1 MRPTYKATLFFGY
14 IVFKAAASILD
25 PAAPGQGP
33 ASTIL
38 LATSPPQE
46 IRDEVRPE
54 EFSMPQN
61 CSDEAEC
68 SMSALMTPDDV
79 QHGTHATSPLSLLG
93 YIPRQTSPCANTTTT
108 NGGTRFNCVNDS
120 NLTCSGCLMVK
131 YCGKDCQRSHSRI
144 HKLDCK
150 SDLGKESRKPTWIR
164 EGREPTFIGKDGPL
178 LATFGHRT
186 YLWGNIPAINVL
198 NVGNNEG
205 QAYGEDL
212 SLLFAASGDP
222 RNFIYSINGIPNTY
236 EGTCTSVLNDMNIR
250 VAARNIVML
259 LISAQLQPLEAAEVI
274 LHVWYSARLDHG
286 MLAAIDIHVT
296 KLIAEVAFKIRSK
309 SDNVVHSKTWTFGST
324 EVTVRLYKQQ
334 WTTLLQ
340 ILGAKHDTTKTE
352 EERRKVVLAPHR
364 VDYRDRE
371 LLNLSGSGRL
381 CSLKFREAGVL
392 APFGATMEHFKFS
405 NP

>member
-1 MRPTYKATLFFGY
+1 
-14 IVFKAAASILD
+14 
-25 PAAPGQGP
+25 
-33 ASTIL
+33 
-38 LATSPPQE
+38 
-46 IRDEVRPE
+46 
-54 EFSMPQN
+54 
-61 CSDEAEC
+61 
-68 SMSALMTPDDV
+68 
-79 QHGTHATSPLSLLG
+79 
-93 YIPRQTSPCANTTTT
+93 
-108 NGGTRFNCVNDS
+108 
-120 NLTCSGCLMVK
+120 
-131 YCGKDCQRSHSRI
+131 
-144 HKLDCK
+144 
-150 SDLGKESRKPTWIR
+150 
-164 EGREPTFIGKDGPL
+164 
-178 LATFGHRT
+178 
-186 YLWGNIPAINVL
+186 
-198 NVGNNEG
+198 
-205 QAYGEDL
+205 
-212 SLLFAASGDP
+212 
-222 RNFIYSINGIPNTY
+222 
-236 EGTCTSVLNDMNIR
+236 MNIR

-405 NP
+405 NPLLFDERDSTWLQSDSANPLDGWSMQSILSTPNQQRTAKNDLNALLYFHVRSTIERFCDRLQDSVSTTRVICYCVDATFLPKLLPNETCRAGFDRIEVSNIADEAYLGLRKTLATFAPLLKKKSKNPHAALLTLFSQRLRDRRS